1 MKHAENSN
9 AIYAKA
15 LEGIKFPAT
24 RDELVAQAK
33 ANNAS
38 EHVVS
43 VLQHMPN
50 DDTYNIMP
58 DVFMNTKEGKDKV
71 AAQQMK
77 SSTEASKPAQP
88 KATQA
93 KAAGKK

>member
-24 RDELVAQAK
+24 RDQLVEQAK
-33 ANNAS
+33 MNKAS
-38 EHVVS
+38 DHVIS
-43 VLQHMPN
+43 VIQNMPN

-58 DVFMNTKEGKDKV
+58 DVFLNTKEGKDKV
-71 AAQQMK
+71 AAAEMK
-77 SSTEASKPAQP
+77 KPTE
-88 KATQA
+88 A